1 MSKFNV
7 EFKVIPETL
16 EKPFTDLFPSFK
28 NGLVRGE
35 PGGYVMPFGFTTEIA
50 KVIYEMQAREDDV
63 WITTFLKSGILKF
76 IC

>member
-16 EKPFTDLFPSFK
+16 EKPFTDLFPSFT

-35 PGGYVMPFGFTTEIA
+35 PGGYVMPATFTTEVA
-50 KVIYEMQAREDDV
+50 KEIYEMQARKDDV
-63 WITTFLKSGILKF
+63 WIITFLKSGKLYF
-76 IC
+76 